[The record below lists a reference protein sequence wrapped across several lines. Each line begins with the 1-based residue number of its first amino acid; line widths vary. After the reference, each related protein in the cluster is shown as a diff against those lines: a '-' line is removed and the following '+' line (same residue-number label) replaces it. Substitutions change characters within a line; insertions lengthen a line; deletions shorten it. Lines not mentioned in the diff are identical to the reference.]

1 MPCRVEPAS
10 MRIEN
15 ECKMTAACVCAY
27 LLEAWGVPKVR
38 LAMPKARQDEP
49 IMFLTYRSF

>member
-1 MPCRVEPAS
+1 